1 VSVAVSFRAAA
12 VEDARAIAEVHV
24 EGWRWGYRDI
34 LPATV
39 LDTLDVDERTARWT
53 ALLTDPRPG
62 DRRVVA
68 VDAGGPIVGFVATG
82 AADDDVAPPP
92 EGAGELFAIYLRDGW
107 QGRGLG
113 RGLLAAA
120 RRSLAEAGFAVAVLW
135 VFDANERARRVY
147 EAGGWRPD
155 GATGVH
161 RFEGGE
167 RAVLRYELQV

>member
-1 VSVAVSFRAAA
+1 MSVPVSFRAAA

-24 EGWRWGYRDI
+24 EGWRWGYRSI
-34 LPATV
+34 LPSSL
-39 LDTLDVDERTARWT
+39 LDALDIDGRTTRW
-53 ALLTDPRPG
+53 AAMLSDPRPS

-68 VDAGGPIVGFVATG
+68 VDEGGRIVGFVATG
-82 AADDDVAPPP
+82 LADDDFAPPP

-107 QGRGLG
+107 QGRGVG
-113 RGLLAAA
+113 RAL
-120 RRSLAEAGFAVAVLW
+120 LAEARRALASAGFGVAVLW
-135 VFDANERARRVY
+135 VFEGNERARYVY

-167 RAVLRYELQV
+167 RTVLRYGIQP

>member
-1 VSVAVSFRAAA
+1 MSVAVSFRAAA

-24 EGWRWGYRDI
+24 EGVEDGRGEDVSVA
-34 LPATV
+34 PAPA
-39 LDTLDVDERTARWT
+39 LDVDERTARWT

-68 VDAGGPIVGFVATG
+68 VDDGGPIVGFVATG

-107 QGRGLG
+107 QGRGVG
-113 RGLLAAA
+113 RAL
-120 RRSLAEAGFAVAVLW
+120 LAEARRALASAGFGVAVLW
-135 VFDANERARRVY
+135 VFEGNERARYVY

-167 RAVLRYELQV
+167 RTVLRYGIQP